1 MEVIMPVKLSMNTMV
16 GAIVLAFALTSPI
29 VAQSACIDDPCPA
42 PASRTQSAGAAGTL
56 EWDVKSNYRY
66 KVGIKFYSQTRN
78 HVWPSNERFWVLDD
92 YATHTYRLSCLRGEK
107 ICFGA
112 WSTGNDKTYW
122 GAGHGGKNACSS
134 CCYTCGDNTRRQ
146 VLNP

>member
-1 MEVIMPVKLSMNTMV
+1 MEVIMAVKLSINAIV

-29 VAQSACIDDPCPA
+29 VAQSACIDDPCP
-42 PASRTQSAGAAGTL
+42 PASSTQSAGPAGVL

-66 KVGIKFYSQTRN
+66 KVGIKFYSQARN
-78 HVWPSNERFWVLDD
+78 HVWPSDEKFWVLDD
-92 YATHTYRLSCLRGEK
+92 YGTHTYRLACMQGEK

-112 WSTGNDKTYW
+112 WSTGSDKTYW
-122 GAGHGGKNACSS
+122 GAGHGGKEACSS
-134 CCYTCGDNTRRQ
+134 CCYTCGANTRRQ